1 MSLFQASI
9 LSFIKM
15 KIIMV
20 LRRQHLSNQP
30 VALMLRGGLLKQLTL
45 EQDLKDE
52 IKTNIQKSHKRI
64 SQEGSGSIRE
74 TASTEVLEQER
85 IYVFKKEKDS
95 VAETQKAGKRREKI
109 SLKQGQIM

>member
-20 LRRQHLSNQP
+20 LIRQRLSNQP

-52 IKTNIQKSHKRI
+52 IKTDIHHIKEYPRKG
-64 SQEGSGSIRE
+64 QEASG
-74 TASTEVLEQER
+74 EQQVQR
-85 IYVFKKEKDS
+85 S
-95 VAETQKAGKRREKI
+95 
-109 SLKQGQIM
+109 